1 MRKRKTLHIFGISML
16 LSSLCI
22 AGALSNPT
30 KAENILNGPEMTD
43 YMILINE
50 EGEIETI
57 DYDEI
62 APVAKPKARAISTL
76 SDSRI
81 SYAVVYLNSKAHDG
95 KAYLTFDNISNPGY
109 DGYVTGSYGK
119 DAAYIGTYNGKVRAM
134 QSGVVMEF
142 DARDVSIVDYSK
154 ADISHYYINDGYLY
168 HKYFYGKSSSSAQRV
183 GYELDYMSEGKKYYS
198 YDGHY
203 FYTDYKTMIDDYQDG
218 NRNHAINSQNPY
230 YNYFQFLSHRS
241 KTSITASQFDNIT
254 KANSESTSKMRGLG
268 NFYISHQ
275 NTYGV
280 NALLMYGVSA
290 NESGWGESSIAMK
303 KNNLFGHGAVDS
315 NPYYGANGYETPAD
329 SIKYHAEVFISNGYL
344 DAEDWRYNGAHLG
357 DKSSGVNVRYAS
369 DPYWGEKAASVYYY
383 NDSGLDDYGKYTIGI
398 IEGVQKG
405 YKLYQSPSTSKVVHT
420 IGSGKSPRTYNL
432 PVIILETVTS
442 SGKTWYKIQN
452 DTALNSSR
460 TDLDYD
466 NQYNFS
472 RDYLYIPADNVKIV
486 KGTVQK
492 SYLPGDVNGD
502 DKVSSLD
509 YIQIKNHIMKTKVL
523 SGNALTRADVNKDG
537 KVSSLDYIKIKNHIM
552 GTNKLF

>member
-1 MRKRKTLHIFGISML
+1 
-16 LSSLCI
+16 
-22 AGALSNPT
+22 
-30 KAENILNGPEMTD
+30 
-43 YMILINE
+43 
-50 EGEIETI
+50 
-57 DYDEI
+57 
-62 APVAKPKARAISTL
+62 
-76 SDSRI
+76 
-81 SYAVVYLNSKAHDG
+81 
-95 KAYLTFDNISNPGY
+95 
-109 DGYVTGSYGK
+109 
-119 DAAYIGTYNGKVRAM
+119 
-134 QSGVVMEF
+134 
-142 DARDVSIVDYSK
+142 
-154 ADISHYYINDGYLY
+154 
-168 HKYFYGKSSSSAQRV
+168 
-183 GYELDYMSEGKKYYS
+183 
-198 YDGHY
+198 
-203 FYTDYKTMIDDYQDG
+203 MIDDYQDG
-218 NRNHAINSQNPY
+218 NRSHAINSQNPY

-268 NFYISHQ
+268 NSYISHQ

-315 NPYYGANGYETPAD
+315 NPYYGANGYSKPSD

-432 PVIILETVTS
+432 PVIILGEVKDTK
-442 SGKTWYKIQN
+442 GKIWYKTQN
-452 DTALNSSR
+452 DTALNASR

-466 NQYNFS
+466 KRYDFS
-472 RDYLYIPADNVKIV
+472 RDYLYIPSDNVRIV
-486 KGTVQK
+486 KGTTQK
-492 SYLPGDVNGD
+492 TYLPGDVNGD

-523 SGNALTRADVNKDG
+523 TGNSLTRADVNKDG

>member
-1 MRKRKTLHIFGISML
+1 MCLTGL
-16 LSSLCI
+16 LSISVR
-22 AGALSNPT
+22 ATDAM
-30 KAENILNGPEMTD
+30 KGPEVTD
-43 YMILINE
+43 YMTIINE
-50 EGEIETI
+50 EGKLETI

-62 APVAKPKARAISTL
+62 EQVSKPKARTLSIL

-81 SYAVVYLNSKAHDG
+81 TYGVVYLNSKAYDG
-95 KAYLTFDNISNPGY
+95 TAYLTFDNISNPGY

-134 QSGVVMEF
+134 QSGVIMEF
-142 DARDVSIVDYSK
+142 DKRDVSIVDYSK
-154 ADISHYYINDGYLY
+154 ADISHYYIKDGYLY

-203 FYTDYKTMIDDYQDG
+203 FYTDYKSMIDDYQND
-218 NRNHAINSQNPY
+218 NRSHAINSQNPY
-230 YNYFQFLSHRS
+230 YNYFQFLSHRT
-241 KTSITASQFDNIT
+241 KTSVSGGQLDNIT
-254 KANSESTSKMRGLG
+254 KANSESSSKMRGLG
-268 NFYISHQ
+268 SYYISHQ

-280 NALLMYGVSA
+280 NGLLMYGVSA

-315 NPYYGANGYETPAD
+315 NPYYGANGYSTPAD

-383 NDSGLDDYGKYTIGI
+383 NDAGLDDYGKYTIGI

-432 PVIILETVTS
+432 PVVILETITS
-442 SGKTWYKIQN
+442 NGKTWYKIQN

-466 NQYNFS
+466 NKYDFS

-486 KGTVQK
+486 KGSPQK
-492 SYLPGDVNGD
+492 AYLTGDVNGD

-523 SGNALTRADVNKDG
+523 TGNALTRADVNRDG

-552 GTNKLF
+552 GTNRLF

>member
-1 MRKRKTLHIFGISML
+1 
-16 LSSLCI
+16 
-22 AGALSNPT
+22 
-30 KAENILNGPEMTD
+30 
-43 YMILINE
+43 
-50 EGEIETI
+50 
-57 DYDEI
+57 
-62 APVAKPKARAISTL
+62 
-76 SDSRI
+76 
-81 SYAVVYLNSKAHDG
+81 
-95 KAYLTFDNISNPGY
+95 
-109 DGYVTGSYGK
+109 
-119 DAAYIGTYNGKVRAM
+119 
-134 QSGVVMEF
+134 
-142 DARDVSIVDYSK
+142 
-154 ADISHYYINDGYLY
+154 
-168 HKYFYGKSSSSAQRV
+168 
-183 GYELDYMSEGKKYYS
+183 
-198 YDGHY
+198 
-203 FYTDYKTMIDDYQDG
+203 
-218 NRNHAINSQNPY
+218 
-230 YNYFQFLSHRS
+230 
-241 KTSITASQFDNIT
+241 
-254 KANSESTSKMRGLG
+254 MRGLG
-268 NFYISHQ
+268 NSYISHQ

-432 PVIILETVTS
+432 PVIILGEVKDTK
-442 SGKTWYKIQN
+442 GKIWYKIQN
-452 DTALNSSR
+452 DTALNASR

-466 NQYNFS
+466 KRYDFS
-472 RDYLYIPADNVKIV
+472 RDYLYIPSDNVRIV
-486 KGTVQK
+486 KGTTQK
-492 SYLPGDVNGD
+492 TYLPGDVNGD

-523 SGNALTRADVNKDG
+523 TGNSLTRADVNKDG